1 MQTNEASIF
10 LFIAS
15 IIIGLLIAMNM
26 NLGKG
31 SKLLGVEEYE
41 VAYNERIKLQGEI
54 YNLQEQYL
62 ELTDKVND
70 FEMNSK
76 SNKDIL
82 GDITEELKKN
92 RIVLGKVPVKGEGV
106 KITLSDAPEVMF
118 GGNYTR
124 GMLVHDTDLVM
135 VINDLRNAGAEA
147 IAINDQRIVFNSS
160 GICWGPSI
168 RLDGVNVIGPFYITA
183 IGNKDVLKSFLDT
196 QKNQVKELKTRK
208 CYVEVETSPEI
219 VIPAY
224 NSSTENKY
232 ILPYKEK

>member
-118 GGNYTR
+118 GGNYTT

-135 VINDLRNAGAEA
+135 VINDLRSAGAEA

-168 RLDGVNVIGPFYITA
+168 RFDGVNVIGPFYITA

-219 VIPAY
+219 IIPAY